1 MVPHREGS
9 VSTRSVSR
17 GRRLNG
23 PYAVGWDPT
32 QDRHPEGPQ
41 APGEFPGGPAQPHW
55 LFPLTGG
62 PCSAFSCSWRRSAG
76 CEGGFAPECTS
87 PPRSGP
93 GGGKCGAWDGTG
105 GKGWPLAALVGP
117 APGWKEAP
125 GRTVPSGCSGK
136 AGLLPGRLWETERV
150 LCPACRQQPAG
161 AGDPAARGEAPRPCL
176 FLSGFL
182 ASWWRRPL
190 SWGRALG
197 RTSGSLPD
205 TGWPSPSRTLAA
217 PQGRCHRPAQAP
229 RRPRATCWFWAR
241 TPIPSAGRRVQGW
254 ALTAVDPAAGAPARH
269 VAEVSSH
276 GRQQEPLQTRTFCT
290 EKRLA
295 RLSCSSVAGQADRGG
310 VSQPR
315 TRLSLTLKVTRITT
329 AESCT
334 AQTQHRGRRQ
344 THAGEKG
351 KHSASP
357 GV

>member
-23 PYAVGWDPT
+23 PYAVGWDPER
-32 QDRHPEGPQ
+32 DRHPEGPQ

-136 AGLLPGRLWETERV
+136 VGLLPGRLWEMERV
-150 LCPACRQQPAG
+150 CA
-161 AGDPAARGEAPRPCL
+161 
-176 FLSGFL
+176 
-182 ASWWRRPL
+182 
-190 SWGRALG
+190 
-197 RTSGSLPD
+197 
-205 TGWPSPSRTLAA
+205 
-217 PQGRCHRPAQAP
+217 RPANNSQLVLVTLP
-229 RRPRATCWFWAR
+229 P
-241 TPIPSAGRRVQGW
+241 
-254 ALTAVDPAAGAPARH
+254 
-269 VAEVSSH
+269 E
-276 GRQQEPLQTRTFCT
+276 EN
-290 EKRLA
+290 RLV
-295 RLSCSSVAGQADRGG
+295 LVFSSVASWPPGG
-310 VSQPR
+310 DVRFPGA
-315 TRLSLTLKVTRITT
+315 RL
-329 AESCT
+329 
-334 AQTQHRGRRQ
+334 
-344 THAGEKG
+344 
-351 KHSASP
+351 
-357 GV
+357 

>member
-1 MVPHREGS
+1 MWG
-9 VSTRSVSR
+9 
-17 GRRLNG
+17 
-23 PYAVGWDPT
+23 VGWDGW
-32 QDRHPEGPQ
+32 QG
-41 APGEFPGGPAQPHW
+41 
-55 LFPLTGG
+55 L
-62 PCSAFSCSWRRSAG
+62 AFGSAG
-76 CEGGFAPECTS
+76 RARPWLEGGAGADSTIWMFGEGGVTAR
-87 PPRSGP
+87 PPLGDRA
-93 GGGKCGAWDGTG
+93 C
-105 GKGWPLAALVGP
+105 
-117 APGWKEAP
+117 
-125 GRTVPSGCSGK
+125 
-136 AGLLPGRLWETERV
+136 

-295 RLSCSSVAGQADRGG
+295 RLSSSSVAGQADRGG

-315 TRLSLTLKVTRITT
+315 TRLSLTLKVRELLLRSRAQLRHSTGAADRPTRGKRENTQPRQGFKERIPATT
-329 AESCT
+329 RPFAMSFEMFLSVILHEALVT
-334 AQTQHRGRRQ
+334 
-344 THAGEKG
+344 
-351 KHSASP
+351 
-357 GV
+357 

>member
-117 APGWKEAP
+117 APGWKEAT

-205 TGWPSPSRTLAA
+205 TRIAQ
-217 PQGRCHRPAQAP
+217 PQPN
-229 RRPRATCWFWAR
+229 
-241 TPIPSAGRRVQGW
+241 AGRASGPVPPTSPGPE
-254 ALTAVDPAAGAPARH
+254 TATGNLLVLGQDPHSLSGAAGAGLGPYRRGPGCRSA
-269 VAEVSSH
+269 
-276 GRQQEPLQTRTFCT
+276 
-290 EKRLA
+290 
-295 RLSCSSVAGQADRGG
+295 CSPRGG
-310 VSQPR
+310 GFLPR
-315 TRLSLTLKVTRITT
+315 P
-329 AESCT
+329 
-334 AQTQHRGRRQ
+334 
-344 THAGEKG
+344 
-351 KHSASP
+351 SARAAADQD
-357 GV
+357 VLH